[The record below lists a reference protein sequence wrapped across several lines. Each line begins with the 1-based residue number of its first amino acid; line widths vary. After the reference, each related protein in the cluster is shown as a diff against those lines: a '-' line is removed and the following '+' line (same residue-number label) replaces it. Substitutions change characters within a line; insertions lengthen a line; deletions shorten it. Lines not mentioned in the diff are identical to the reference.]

1 MRDYIIQRA
10 EHLLNKLEDDG
21 DKTKYLLGALT
32 ELQVLA
38 ITFHEWDASDFVEAK
53 INRYIKGRL

>member
-10 EHLLNKLEDDG
+10 EHLLNKLEEDC
-21 DKTKYLLGALT
+21 DKKYLLGALT

-38 ITFHEWDASDFVEAK
+38 ITFHEWEASDFLEAS
-53 INRYIKGRL
+53 INQYIKGRL